1 MPGPLSHLT
10 VLDLSRVMA
19 GPWAS
24 QVLADLGATVIKV
37 EQPGT
42 GDDTRGWGPPFLT
55 DKDGNQTRES
65 GYFLACNRGKQSITV
80 NLKAPEGQEL
90 VRKLAARSDIL
101 LENFK
106 VGTLERF
113 GLDYPSLS
121 QVNPRLIYCSITGFG
136 QTGPRSKQV
145 AYDFL
150 IQAMGG
156 LMSITG
162 EEEGKPGGG
171 PQKIGVPMVDLT
183 TGLYSVIGILAAI
196 ANREV
201 TGKGDYVDVGMLDV
215 QTSLLANQ
223 AMNHLLTGNTPRR
236 YGNGHPNIMPQQV
249 FACQDGYMV
258 LAVGNDGQFKR
269 LCEALEDT
277 EMLND
282 ERLTYNK
289 GRVEHRDELLGR
301 LADHFARYKRADLL
315 DRLNAKDVPSG
326 PINTVPE
333 VFDEPQVR
341 AREMRGE
348 LDHPLSGKV
357 PQVFGPI
364 RMAGC
369 ETRSRMAP
377 PLLGADTV
385 EVLKAAGYSDQ
396 EIADLRDS
404 GAI

>member
-1 MPGPLSHLT
+1 MPGPLSHLK

-24 QVLADLGATVIKV
+24 QVLADLGAEVIKV

-42 GDDTRGWGPPFLT
+42 GDDTRGWGPPFLK
-55 DKDGNQTRES
+55 DKEGNATRES
-65 GYFLACNRGKQSITV
+65 GYFLACNRGKKSITV
-80 NLKAPEGQEL
+80 NLKTPEGQEL
-90 VRKLAARSDIL
+90 VRRLTKQSDIL

-113 GLDYPSLS
+113 GLDYDSLKEL
-121 QVNPRLIYCSITGFG
+121 NPGLIYCSITGFG

-162 EEEGKPGGG
+162 EADGKPGAG

-183 TGLYSVIGILAAI
+183 TGLYSVIGILAAV
-196 ANREV
+196 ANRNV

-223 AMNHLLTGNTPRR
+223 AMNHLLTGNTPKR

-249 FACQDGYMV
+249 FACKDGYMV
-258 LAVGNDGQFKR
+258 LAVGNDGQFRR
-269 LCEALEDT
+269 LCEALGDN
-277 EMLND
+277 EMLKD
-282 ERLTYNK
+282 DRLTYNK

-301 LADHFARYKRADLL
+301 LANHFGKYDRADLL
-315 DRLNAKDVPSG
+315 ARLNDKDVPSG

-333 VFDEPQVR
+333 VFEEPQIK
-341 AREMRGE
+341 AREMQGN
-348 LDHPLSGKV
+348 LDHPLSGSV

-364 RMAGC
+364 RMAGSK
-369 ETRSRMAP
+369 TRATKAP
-377 PLLGADTV
+377 PLLGADTTD
-385 EVLKAAGYSDQ
+385 VLKEAGYSD
-396 EIADLRDS
+396 EDIAAMQSAGVL
-404 GAI
+404 